1 MSTQPSYRRTFPHPL
16 EDVSLAPKM
25 EEKVVVT
32 TSEVQS
38 VEVPLTPIAPVAPK
52 KLPGPIPI
60 WARLVLIPFTLLLP
74 LLCVISI
81 ILRIALRATPPRTR
95 QAWDSY
101 LNTLLISGGF
111 VFSITVVMIFSYMPT
126 PPAAISAGMSELDER
141 GKFPFLPSEEKM
153 SGSDL
158 ADTLKPLVMIA
169 SPVQKN
175 FFGGGTSAPS
185 DIRGAAFLVEADAD
199 GYLFATARHVADGMG
214 WKGSKGSQRVFLTS
228 GEGGWATADVVGR
241 HKDQDVALL
250 FIPRRSGHT
259 EFFQPVATK
268 GQIKA
273 GEEIYVI
280 GHPEGL
286 NFSIANGIVSRLND
300 ETVQIS
306 APVSPGNSGGPV
318 YDEHGMLLGV
328 VTSKMDRSL
337 VPNAE
342 NLSFA
347 VNADVFTNSQDWELS
362 GNGRQELEKYASKI
376 KAPVVSSKP
385 EATPAASPAKT
396 KNLR

>member
-1 MSTQPSYRRTFPHPL
+1 
-16 EDVSLAPKM
+16 M

-38 VEVPLTPIAPVAPK
+38 VEVVPTPAAPIVKNKPPR
-52 KLPGPIPI
+52 LIPI
-60 WARLVLIPFTLLLP
+60 WARLVLIPFTLILP
-74 LLCVISI
+74 LLCLISV
-81 ILRIALRATPPRTR
+81 ILRIALRATAPRTR

-111 VFSITVVMIFSYMPT
+111 IFTVIVVLAFSYMPT
-126 PPAAISAGMSELDER
+126 PPQAISSGMSELDER
-141 GKFPFLPSEEKM
+141 GSFPFLPSEAKM
-153 SGSDL
+153 NGEDL
-158 ADTLKPLVMIA
+158 AEALKPLVMVA
-169 SPVQKN
+169 SPAQKR
-175 FFGGGTSAPS
+175 FFGNSELPS
-185 DIRGAAFLVEADAD
+185 GMIGAAFLVEADAT

-214 WKGSKGSQRVFLTS
+214 WKNAKGSQHVLLTS
-228 GEGGWATADVVGR
+228 GMGGWAEADVVGR

-250 FIPRRSGHT
+250 FVPRRSGHT
-259 EFFQPVATK
+259 EFYQPVATRA
-268 GQIKA
+268 QIKA

-286 NFSIANGIVSRLND
+286 NFSISNGIVSRLSD
-300 ETVQIS
+300 EIVQIS

-318 YDEHGMLLGV
+318 YDEHGKLLGV

-347 VNADVFTNSQDWELS
+347 VNADVFTNSQDWELV
-362 GNGRQELEKYASKI
+362 GNGRDELEKYAGKL
-376 KAPVVSSKP
+376 KALVNSKP
-385 EATPAASPAKT
+385 GATPGVNPAATPEKT